1 MNSLTWQLGKE
12 RESRSMDLDAANTM
26 PTLESHVSPVA
37 MIGPEPIGGNGLG
50 EFESGVRSQT
60 ESKPILGLF
69 RLTPARHKLAAQFLR
84 FGIVGT
90 MGFGW
95 DTATVLSMR
104 NVIGLT
110 GAMILAYFVA
120 ASMNWLMNRLW
131 TFRGTGSAGSMLRQW
146 GTFLAANSLG
156 FLLNRGTA
164 LILVY
169 TVPLFN
175 IHPVLALV
183 AGTVAGMFFNFTL
196 SRRLVFR

>member
-1 MNSLTWQLGKE
+1 M
-12 RESRSMDLDAANTM
+12 ESNVADAM
-26 PTLESHVSPVA
+26 STLSPNPVA
-37 MIGPEPIGGNGLG
+37 TLIDHQPA
-50 EFESGVRSQT
+50 R
-60 ESKPILGLF
+60 GLF
-69 RLTPARHKLAAQFLR
+69 RLTAARRKLAAQFFR
-84 FGIVGT
+84 FGVVGVL
-90 MGFGW
+90 GFMW

-104 NVIGLT
+104 HVIGLT
-110 GAMILAYFVA
+110 GALILAYFVA

-169 TVPLFN
+169 TVAICN
-175 IHPVLALV
+175 AHPVLALV
-183 AGTVAGMFFNFTL
+183 AGTFAGMFCNFTL